1 MKVRNG
7 KNVFMEGRLDIG
19 NLEFCVLV
27 QGLRKK
33 QARQSAKAAEIA
45 KPGHVEAVKKGPS
58 PLAKVAALTVVGI
71 AGSYFLAMWALGVLA
86 R

>member
-19 NLEFCVLV
+19 NLEFCVLI

-33 QARQSAKAAEIA
+33 QARQAAKAAEIA
-45 KPGHVEAVKKGPS
+45 QPGHVELVKKGHS
-58 PLAKVAALTVVGI
+58 PLAKVAALTVVGL
-71 AGSYFLAMWALGVLA
+71 AGSSFLIMWIVSVVK
-86 R
+86 